1 MQNNTI
7 FKTLSL
13 ILTVMF
19 LIASLNFS
27 PLLAQTDE
35 AKPEAPAYEA
45 AEPVPVEP
53 PAAPAEQPSQPVP
66 AEPPAEPVSEQP
78 APVEQPSQPVAAEAP
93 AASEP
98 AVSTPAPEP
107 VPVHQAAGPSSDEAI
122 KSLIEQIKS
131 NSAITEDKL
140 ANGIK
145 IIYRKNTSAD
155 MIVLKLSTKAGSI
168 YETEKNN
175 GISCLL
181 FDLIKKGNAK
191 MKAEDI
197 ARSVEQTGA
206 IFKTDVSRNMG
217 SITLVSTIKAFE
229 KNFDILAECVLTSN
243 FPPAEVEKE
252 KQFLVGALKAENDKM
267 DAACAKLF
275 YKTMFAG
282 HPYALHHYGSVES
295 VPKINRND
303 IVKWYKNIFVPDN
316 MTVVAVG
323 NVEYDFVKQAVEKRF
338 GAMKPAPA
346 ALKIFEEANKKI
358 AEGVKP
364 FTAPR
369 EAKEFKDK
377 AQAFIYYGF
386 VTGGVES
393 EDYGAL
399 KMLSTVLGSG
409 MSSRLFQ
416 NLRDKE
422 SLAYQVTAYYQ
433 TLRGNS
439 ALISLIGT
447 QPQKYD
453 QAVAGLKREIEDF
466 KNELITEEEYSRAKN
481 KLVGNY
487 ALQRNTMEEQAEF
500 LSLWEGLGLGAKFE
514 DEYLQNVLSPTREDI
529 QRVARKYFDQ
539 NKFVLSVIY
548 PEPKDNKTDAPAKKK
563 SK

>member
-1 MQNNTI
+1 
-7 FKTLSL
+7 
-13 ILTVMF
+13 MF
-19 LIASLNFS
+19 LMASVNGA
-27 PLLAQTDE
+27 PLIAQTAE
-35 AKPEAPAYEA
+35 VKAEAPAYEA
-45 AEPVPVEP
+45 SEP
-53 PAAPAEQPSQPVP
+53 PAAPI
-66 AEPPAEPVSEQP
+66 SEQP
-78 APVEQPSQPVAAEAP
+78 APAANQPVEQPAQPEPEPAP
-93 AASEP
+93 AGQPAQPEA
-98 AVSTPAPEP
+98 AVSTPVSEP
-107 VPVHQAAGPSSDEAI
+107 VPAHQIAGPSSDEAI

-131 NSAITEDKL
+131 GSAITEDKL

-155 MIVLKLSTKAGSI
+155 MIVLKLSTKAGSV

-175 GISCLL
+175 GITCLL

-197 ARSVEQTGA
+197 ARNIEQTGA
-206 IFKTDVSRNMG
+206 IFKTNVSKNMG
-217 SITLVSTIKAFE
+217 AITLVSTIKAFE

-252 KQFLVGALKAENDKM
+252 KQFLIGALKAENDKM
-267 DAACAKLF
+267 DVACSKLF

-303 IVKWYKNIFVPDN
+303 IVKWHKSIFVPDN

-323 NVEYDFVKQAVEKRF
+323 NVEYDFIKQAVEKRF
-338 GAMKPAPA
+338 GAMKSAPT
-346 ALKIFEEANKKI
+346 ALKIFEEAGKKI
-358 AEGVKP
+358 SEGVKP

-369 EAKEFKDK
+369 EVKEYKDK

-393 EDYGAL
+393 QDYGAL

-409 MSSRLFQ
+409 MSSRLFH

-439 ALISLIGT
+439 ALISLMGT

-487 ALQRNTMEEQAEF
+487 ALQRNTMEDQAEF

-548 PEPKDNKTDAPAKKK
+548 PEPKENKTDAPAKKNAK
-563 SK
+563 